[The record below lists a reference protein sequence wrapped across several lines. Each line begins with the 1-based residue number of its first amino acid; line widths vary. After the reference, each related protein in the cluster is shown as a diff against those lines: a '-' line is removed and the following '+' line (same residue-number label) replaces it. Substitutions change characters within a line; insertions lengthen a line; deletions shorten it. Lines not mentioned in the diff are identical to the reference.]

1 MLSKYIIHETV
12 EKVNSRNKI
21 NENEILK
28 SVELCENIICSN
40 FSKITRSGEKLLKI
54 RNKSELLLEFRRYI
68 EMILRL
74 ETILCVRNVYD
85 RKISAVSN
93 ENLIFYLDRRYYS
106 DFEICSFM
114 DIFKIE
120 TNSYK
125 KIFWGESNI
134 QPHLGI
140 ILKYVKEHYN
150 TTYRFFSNRN
160 IEYHYIYTVLY
171 TLNDEIKEVIDI
183 LNSYHYET
191 SEKNLEMYNTKIKD
205 VKTKIKY
212 ILKKMKE
219 IKQNIF
225 GLNIDKKKLV

>member
-28 SVELCENIICSN
+28 SVESCENIICSN

-68 EMILRL
+68 EMILRI

-106 DFEICSFM
+106 DF
-114 DIFKIE
+114 
-120 TNSYK
+120 
-125 KIFWGESNI
+125 
-134 QPHLGI
+134 
-140 ILKYVKEHYN
+140 
-150 TTYRFFSNRN
+150 
-160 IEYHYIYTVLY
+160 
-171 TLNDEIKEVIDI
+171 
-183 LNSYHYET
+183 
-191 SEKNLEMYNTKIKD
+191 
-205 VKTKIKY
+205 
-212 ILKKMKE
+212 
-219 IKQNIF
+219 
-225 GLNIDKKKLV
+225 LV